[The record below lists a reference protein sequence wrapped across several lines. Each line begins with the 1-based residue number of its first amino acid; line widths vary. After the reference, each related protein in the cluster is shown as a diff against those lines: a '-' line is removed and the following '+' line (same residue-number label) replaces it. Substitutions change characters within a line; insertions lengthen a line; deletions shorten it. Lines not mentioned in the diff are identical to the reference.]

1 MFLILGSKGTRAI
14 SHLRQLSGLNWRVS
28 GRIGHVQMM
37 SFADAA
43 ARLLPHHHGQRVGSS
58 ELGLLVLSEL
68 VGAYIQG
75 VLPEMQLR
83 GVPFPCAAL

>member
-1 MFLILGSKGTRAI
+1 
-14 SHLRQLSGLNWRVS
+14 
-28 GRIGHVQMM
+28 M

-43 ARLLPHHHGQRVGSS
+43 ARLVPHHHGQRVGSS

-83 GVPFPCAAL
+83 GVPFPCAALLKGFALLTCPTPKSHLAKRSPTL

>member
-1 MFLILGSKGTRAI
+1 
-14 SHLRQLSGLNWRVS
+14 
-28 GRIGHVQMM
+28 MM

-43 ARLLPHHHGQRVGSS
+43 ARLVPHHHGQRVGSS